1 MTEQGNYQVRFDWGT
16 AGARALGA
24 SADIVVW
31 VDELP
36 GDAPA
41 PPSSE
46 FASLLAAT
54 AATARRT
61 AAAILQAQVERGGR
75 IGVAVL
81 AAGGLRADGSVRFA
95 VEDMLAAGAV
105 IDALA
110 EVGIDHTSP
119 EAAAAAASYTGLA
132 RAFDH
137 LLSASVSAQQ
147 IAGEESSELP

>member
-1 MTEQGNYQVRFDWGT
+1 MTEQGKYQVRFDWGT
-16 AGARALGA
+16 AGAKALGA

-46 FASLLAAT
+46 VASLLTASAAT
-54 AATARRT
+54 AQQT

-81 AAGGLRADGSVRFA
+81 AAGGVRADGSVRFA
-95 VEDMLAAGAV
+95 VEDLLAAGAV
-105 IDALA
+105 IEALGD
-110 EVGIDHTSP
+110 VGIDHTSP
-119 EAAAAAASYTGLA
+119 EAAAAAASYSGLA

-147 IAGEESSELP
+147 ASRQESSGLH